1 MNVKIEEI
9 NSVSRRLSFDV
20 PAEQVNN
27 EIAAAYKQ
35 IAKTAKVKGFRK
47 GKIPMPML
55 EKYYQ
60 PQMQEKVFTRL
71 INETYFKALAE
82 HKIPAISDPKITESG
97 ALEKDQVFTYSAEVE
112 VKPEVTVRD
121 YTGLAIEKEQLV
133 ADPEI
138 VAKRLENMQSS
149 RTEQQVSTRKKARKG
164 DFVTIDFK
172 GFVAGETFAGGSAD
186 GHVLELGSG
195 SFIPGFEEQL
205 EGLKRDEEKAV
216 EVTFPEDY
224 GNQELAGKPAVF
236 QVTVREIKEK
246 VLPELNDEFARG
258 FGVESLTELKDKLLD
273 DYQLQEKN
281 RIEGDLK
288 ERLMTALIEKNPI
301 DVPETMVEHQL
312 DYMMQNIKNRMQSQG
327 MSLEMLGMNEESFRQ
342 MYRDTAVKQVQGSL
356 LLEAVTRQE
365 QISFDEAEIDEKIE
379 RIAEMAN
386 APVDAVKKYYAGDG
400 MRDQLV
406 GQILEEKA
414 MEFLLEKS
422 QIKEVP
428 KEQLQSATDADA
440 NSTEKE

>member
-9 NSVSRRLSFDV
+9 NSVSRRLSIDV
-20 PAEQVNN
+20 AAEQVNS
-27 EIAAAYKQ
+27 EISAAYKQ
-35 IAKTAKVKGFRK
+35 IAKTAKIKGFRK
-47 GKIPMPML
+47 GKVPQAML

-71 INETYFKALAE
+71 INDTYFKALAE
-82 HKIPAISDPKITESG
+82 HKIQAISDPKITESG
-97 ALEKDQVFTYSAEVE
+97 DLEKDKVFTYAAEVE
-112 VKPEVTVRD
+112 IKPEVTARD
-121 YTGLAIEKEQLV
+121 YTGFSLEKEKFKS
-133 ADPEI
+133 DPE
-138 VAKRLENMQSS
+138 VVETRLESMQSS
-149 RTEQQVSTRKKARKG
+149 RTEQKVTSRKKARQG
-164 DFVTIDFK
+164 DIVTLDFK
-172 GFVAGETFAGGSAD
+172 GFVAGEAFEGGSAD

-195 SFIPGFEEQL
+195 AFIPGFEEQI
-205 EGLKRDEEKAV
+205 EGLKRDEEKEL

-236 QVTVREIKEK
+236 KVTVREIKEK
-246 VLPELNDEFARG
+246 VLPKLDDEFAKE
-258 FGVESLTELKDKLLD
+258 FGTETLAELKEKLLED
-273 DYQLQEKN
+273 HNLQEKN

-301 DVPETMVEHQL
+301 EVPETMVNHQL

-327 MSLEMLGMNEESFRQ
+327 MSLEMLGMNDENFRQ

-365 QISFDEAEIDEKIE
+365 NLSFDDAEIDSKIE
-379 RIAEMAN
+379 QIADMAN
-386 APVDAVKKYYAGDG
+386 APVDAVKNYYSGEG

-414 MEFLLEKS
+414 IEFLLAQSKVN
-422 QIKEVP
+422 EVP
-428 KEQLQSATDADA
+428 REKLQPEAGDAPQKKE
-440 NSTEKE
+440 